1 MNLHNT
7 IDVLV
12 VGAGPAG
19 TALAIDLA
27 RRGLDFRIIDKAAHS
42 FSGSRA
48 KGIQPRTLEVLHDL
62 DVLPDIMAAGN
73 PYPLLGIHAGPL
85 TVPWRMMANDQATSA
100 VPYPN
105 TWLIPQY
112 ATDAA
117 LHAQLNR
124 LGHEVEFG
132 TELTDFTQDGTQ
144 VTATLE
150 TADGSEQVTARYLV
164 GADGGGSTVRRQLGV
179 GFEGTTDEQDRMV
192 IVDASVSGL
201 SSDRWHVWP
210 ALGGKFMGACPL
222 PEADLFQWM
231 IRLKNGEEPPLDE
244 KSLNARIH
252 SHTRNS
258 RIRLHSI
265 RWTSVFRPN
274 IRLAEHYRVGRVFLA
289 GDAAHVHTPAGAQG
303 LNTGVQDAYNLGWK
317 LAQVIA
323 GADDA
328 LLDTYEAERLPIAAS
343 VLGLSTAKYQGIAKL
358 DPSSIRRGSDE
369 KQLAITYFGGPLAN
383 SGGSTKTLRVGDR
396 APDAELI
403 GTGGRKVRLFDLYRG
418 PQFVALACGDK
429 AARVLDCLEWPDGGS
444 PLHRTYIDSVT
455 DRNLVDWSHD
465 FRQSY
470 GITEPTIVIVR
481 PDGYLGHIAT
491 GDALS
496 AESISRA
503 LTVFVPATASTS
515 TESDGGR

>member
-1 MNLHNT
+1 MNSDKN

-27 RRGLDFRIIDKAAHS
+27 RRGLDIRIIDKAAHS
-42 FSGSRA
+42 FPGSRA

-62 DVLPDIMAAGN
+62 DVLPEILAAGN

-85 TVPWRMMANDQATSA
+85 TVPWRMMANDRATSA

-132 TELTDFTQDGTQ
+132 TELADFTQDGTQ
-144 VTATLE
+144 VTATLTSE
-150 TADGSEQVTARYLV
+150 RGSEQISARYLV
-164 GADGGGSTVRRQLGV
+164 GADGGASTVRRQLRV
-179 GFEGTTDEQDRMV
+179 AFEGSTDEQDRMV

-201 SSDRWHVWP
+201 SRDRWHVWP

-222 PEADLFQWM
+222 PDADLFQWM

-252 SHTRNS
+252 SHTRDS

-328 LLDTYEAERLPIAAS
+328 LLDTYETERLPIAAS
-343 VLGLSTAKYQGIAKL
+343 VLGLSTAKYHGIAKL

-369 KQLAITYFGGPLAN
+369 KQLAITYYGGPLAN
-383 SGGSTKTLRVGDR
+383 SGGSTKTLRAGDR
-396 APDAELI
+396 APGAELI
-403 GTGGRKVRLFDLYRG
+403 DTSGRKVRLFDLYRG
-418 PQFVALACGDK
+418 PQFTALAYGDT
-429 AARVLDCLEWPDGGS
+429 AARVLDNLEWPNAGAA
-444 PLHRTYIDSVT
+444 LHKTYIDSAS
-455 DRNLVDWSHD
+455 DHNLVDRSHN

-470 GITEPTIVIVR
+470 GITEPTLLVVR

-491 GDALS
+491 GDALN
-496 AESISRA
+496 AESMSLA
-503 LTVFVPATASTS
+503 MTAFVPATASTS
-515 TESDGGR
+515 TESEGER